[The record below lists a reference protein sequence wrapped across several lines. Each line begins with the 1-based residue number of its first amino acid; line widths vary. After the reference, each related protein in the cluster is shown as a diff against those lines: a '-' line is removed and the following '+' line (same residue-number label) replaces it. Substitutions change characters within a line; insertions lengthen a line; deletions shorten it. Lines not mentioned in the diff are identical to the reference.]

1 LVLDPTIGI
10 LAKDWGTYCAARWF
24 SGMAAG
30 FLQTGVNNYISE
42 VAPTKVR
49 GAMILLYAIM
59 FAVGGLLGTVML
71 NEVAN
76 YAPLNYKIAFYT
88 EYGVLAIFL
97 PGVILAPES
106 PSKSPCHPLLTH
118 IVSRWW
124 LPVWAARRGNESK
137 AKTSMRWLY
146 GTESSYDVDTEYQ
159 KLLLVVEMERQEE
172 AKAGGWRQYLEC
184 FKGTNLWA

>member
-1 LVLDPTIGI
+1 MPQNLLANEGFILRMSTLSVDGVPTIDPTAITIWSVMYVLGSIFTMWFSPAISDRFGRKIILYLLTIALVLDPTIGI

-106 PSKSPCHPLLTH
+106 PSRSPRPPLLTH
-118 IVSRWW
+118 IVPR
-124 LPVWAARRGNESK
+124 
-137 AKTSMRWLY
+137 
-146 GTESSYDVDTEYQ
+146 
-159 KLLLVVEMERQEE
+159 
-172 AKAGGWRQYLEC
+172 
-184 FKGTNLWA
+184 